1 MSRRTVHREVQNE
14 NEEPKSAPR
23 QQKENTTLPTSMLEF
38 HSTVVYS
45 NSVDPFRSLLAPQAW
60 ALYHKSNTTSIV
72 PVPAL
77 MRDWPALNSAVLAL
91 FAIVP
96 GARFSAG
103 ERSVH
108 VPALKGSL
116 DCIYTLYIRFH
127 LSTDP
132 SKRLPYSSLSVPPGM
147 LRTGH
152 PSTQHDGT
160 VCELRL
166 CSAKPFGVLGYL
178 AGYFPRGARLIRLD
192 LSATTVT
199 SCRIFHKPSQAW

>member
-1 MSRRTVHREVQNE
+1 MWCAACRACRFFFFLQHRSGCARQTGENLSRRTVHREVQNE

-116 DCIYTLYIRFH
+116 DCTTYCRD
-127 LSTDP
+127 STG
-132 SKRLPYSSLSVPPGM
+132 RNQLTSSIMFRRKIHEQPI
-147 LRTGH
+147 
-152 PSTQHDGT
+152 Q
-160 VCELRL
+160 
-166 CSAKPFGVLGYL
+166 
-178 AGYFPRGARLIRLD
+178 PR
-192 LSATTVT
+192 
-199 SCRIFHKPSQAW
+199 P

>member
-1 MSRRTVHREVQNE
+1 MFDFLRCAACRACRFFFSLQHRSGCARQTGENLSRRTVHREVQNE

-116 DCIYTLYIRFH
+116 DCTAEFFSTPIWKTKMLHLQKHSNPFLTSANTPMTIKPQTLF
-127 LSTDP
+127 S
-132 SKRLPYSSLSVPPGM
+132 
-147 LRTGH
+147 
-152 PSTQHDGT
+152 
-160 VCELRL
+160 
-166 CSAKPFGVLGYL
+166 
-178 AGYFPRGARLIRLD
+178 
-192 LSATTVT
+192 
-199 SCRIFHKPSQAW
+199 IFHRSFGIQLRQP

>member
-1 MSRRTVHREVQNE
+1 MPCAEGELCQLQDTTPQAPHGHGGYSCGNGRLIFCGALPVVLVVFFFFLQHRSGCARQTGENLSRRTVHREVQNE

-116 DCIYTLYIRFH
+116 DCT
-127 LSTDP
+127 
-132 SKRLPYSSLSVPPGM
+132 
-147 LRTGH
+147 
-152 PSTQHDGT
+152 
-160 VCELRL
+160 
-166 CSAKPFGVLGYL
+166 
-178 AGYFPRGARLIRLD
+178 
-192 LSATTVT
+192 
-199 SCRIFHKPSQAW
+199 W

>member
-1 MSRRTVHREVQNE
+1 MQNE

-116 DCIYTLYIRFH
+116 DCTEIREMDSFSRSRHTVYYRATTLPFV
-127 LSTDP
+127 LNTDV
-132 SKRLPYSSLSVPPGM
+132 RTVFRLSV
-147 LRTGH
+147 R
-152 PSTQHDGT
+152 PSQKKKGAGASAADLSY
-160 VCELRL
+160 CSQL
-166 CSAKPFGVLGYL
+166 CSMYV
-178 AGYFPRGARLIRLD
+178 
-192 LSATTVT
+192 
-199 SCRIFHKPSQAW
+199 

>member
-1 MSRRTVHREVQNE
+1 VRCLSCLSFFFFLATSKRVRQANRGEFVPTYSSEGRGYSCGNGCLIFCGALPVVLVVFFFFLQHRSGCARQTGENLSRRTVHREVQNE

-116 DCIYTLYIRFH
+116 DCKVYEGDTH
-127 LSTDP
+127 
-132 SKRLPYSSLSVPPGM
+132 
-147 LRTGH
+147 
-152 PSTQHDGT
+152 GT
-160 VCELRL
+160 
-166 CSAKPFGVLGYL
+166 AN
-178 AGYFPRGARLIRLD
+178 I
-192 LSATTVT
+192 
-199 SCRIFHKPSQAW
+199 